1 MCLFI
6 FLSFFFKILPPP
18 LLSSSDLSS
27 QFLFPLFQT
36 LYFSNR
42 CLSSYILVVPSLS
55 LGGPFSL
62 RLVAPW
68 LTIGF
73 SLSLLKLL
81 VWPSLSLSLS
91 LCDFPCKKNI
101 GGGGWWLWSG
111 GRLSL
116 VVGCEWVC
124 FWSGSWGGLVC
135 FSWDV
140 LVFWWLLSLVSI
152 LVLVGRFLYVFCMF
166 GC

>member
-1 MCLFI
+1 MILTLNPSLCVCLFI
-6 FLSFFFKILPPP
+6 FLSFFFQILPPP

-36 LYFSNR
+36 LYFSDR

-91 LCDFPCKKNI
+91 LSLFVISLVKKI
-101 GGGGWWLWSG
+101 LVVAVG
-111 GRLSL
+111 GREA
-116 VVGCEWVC
+116 VVDWV
-124 FWSGSWGGLVC
+124 
-135 FSWDV
+135 
-140 LVFWWLLSLVSI
+140 
-152 LVLVGRFLYVFCMF
+152 
-166 GC
+166 